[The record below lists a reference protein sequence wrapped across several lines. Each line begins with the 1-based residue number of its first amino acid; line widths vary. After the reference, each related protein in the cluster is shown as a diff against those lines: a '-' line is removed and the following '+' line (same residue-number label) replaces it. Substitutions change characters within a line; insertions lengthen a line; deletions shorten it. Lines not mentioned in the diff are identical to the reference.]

1 MVGAILTALIE
12 DGSFVSFLRLQLTAF
27 VSREH
32 TATDTY
38 AGHHLLHPH
47 IFSRETRCA
56 GSQRSWPESSDG
68 DLSGPFEHIVAV
80 LEGIDIAISS
90 IFVPN
95 ALEQIPLI
103 DAATQTGV
111 KRFVPCN
118 RATPCAEGGIMQI
131 RDVTEQV
138 HDHMFRQRLPFTIID
153 VGYWYELR
161 FPRVPSGKFDYAA
174 ILPLNDVY
182 AGGTTP
188 NMLMAKRDVGRIT
201 VRMIKDERTLNK
213 RVYAYGDLLS
223 QNEVNAIVE
232 EKTGEKLEL
241 VPVRSNTSLCDDFQ
255 SANLKVQRSAE
266 EALANLKA
274 AKAAAETDPANP
286 MNMAGLAIAEYCVS
300 KYVRADNT
308 PENAEYLGYINGR
321 ELYPDFAWIKFTDL
335 VDELIAGSVRRPWPQ
350 LQQ

>member
-1 MVGAILTALIE
+1 
-12 DGSFVSFLRLQLTAF
+12 
-27 VSREH
+27 
-32 TATDTY
+32 
-38 AGHHLLHPH
+38 
-47 IFSRETRCA
+47 
-56 GSQRSWPESSDG
+56 
-68 DLSGPFEHIVAV
+68 
-80 LEGIDIAISS
+80 
-90 IFVPN
+90 
-95 ALEQIPLI
+95 
-103 DAATQTGV
+103 
-111 KRFVPCN
+111 
-118 RATPCAEGGIMQI
+118 
-131 RDVTEQV
+131 
-138 HDHMFRQRLPFTIID
+138 MFRQRLPFTIID

-241 VPVRSNTSLCDDFQ
+241 VP
-255 SANLKVQRSAE
+255 RSAE